1 MLDVIAF
8 DVRYGKRFTRAL
20 QVLAIIT
27 SACLFLAQTAAAAQA
42 RVTGSPP
49 VYPVKPIR
57 IVVGLQ
63 AGGVADVAAR
73 TLGQKLSENL
83 GQPVIVENRPG
94 AGTTVA
100 VERVAASAADGYTLL
115 LMGSTATVQATFRRK
130 LSYDLERDLAPISLL
145 ITAPFMVVVRPSLP
159 ARNMQELI
167 AMARA
172 EPGKLNYG
180 SNGVGST
187 SHLAGALINIL
198 ANVKIVDVSY
208 KGGAEN
214 VIAAAAGEV
223 TFSFTGVPTALPLM
237 QAGRLKALAVTSAR
251 RVSFLPDIP
260 TVSESGLPG
269 YAMVPWYGLAAPAG
283 VRKDIVER
291 LNGLAVK
298 ALNTPEMKA
307 SFSKQGIE
315 VQTDTP
321 QQFASFIHSE
331 IARNARLM
339 KAAGIASE

>member
-1 MLDVIAF
+1 MHV
-8 DVRYGKRFTRAL
+8 KRCKTAL
-20 QVLAIIT
+20 QAFVIVT
-27 SACLFLAQTAAAAQA
+27 SACVFLSQAAAQSRLA
-42 RVTGSPP
+42 GSAPA
-49 VYPVKPIR
+49 YPLKPIR
-57 IVVGLQ
+57 IIVGLQ
-63 AGGVADVAAR
+63 AGGVADVGAR
-73 TLGQKLSENL
+73 TLAQKLSENL

-100 VERVAASAADGYTLL
+100 VERVATSTPDGYTLL

-145 ITAPFMVVVRPSLP
+145 FTAPFMVVVRPALP
-159 ARNMQELI
+159 VRNMNELI

-187 SHLAGALINIL
+187 SHLAGALVNVM
-198 ANVKIVDVSY
+198 AHVKIVDVSY

-214 VIAAAAGEV
+214 VIAAASGEV
-223 TFSFTGVPTALPLM
+223 TFSFTGVPTALPLIH
-237 QAGRLKALAVTSAR
+237 AGRLRALAVTSAR

-260 TVSESGLPG
+260 TVSEAGLPG
-269 YAMVPWYGLAAPAG
+269 YAMVPWYGLAARAG
-283 VRKDIVER
+283 VRKDIIEL

-298 ALNTPEMKA
+298 ALNTPEIKGA
-307 SFSKQGIE
+307 FSKQGVE

-321 QQFASFIHSE
+321 QQFAAFIHSE

-339 KAAGIASE
+339 KAAGVAPE